1 MGQRFTELSQLHMQ
15 FVREQ
20 HMFFVA
26 TAAADGRVNVS
37 PKGLDSF
44 QIIDAKQVAWLNV
57 TGSGNETAAHV
68 LENPRMTIMFCAF
81 EGKPVILRLYGKA
94 RVLYPRDE
102 QWQDYA
108 SRFELIAG
116 TRQIFVMDVDLV
128 QTSCGMAVPL
138 FDYQGQRQQL
148 VDWAE
153 GKGQAG
159 IEEYWRDKNQ
169 LSLDQKPTKIF
180 E

>member
-1 MGQRFTELSQLHMQ
+1 MGQQFSEITQSHLHFITQ
-15 FVREQ
+15 Q
-20 HMFFVA
+20 QMFFVA
-26 TAAADGRVNVS
+26 TAAADGRVNLS

-44 QIIDAKQVAWLNV
+44 RILGANQVAWLNV
-57 TGSGNETAAHV
+57 TGSGNETAAHL

-81 EGKPVILRLYGKA
+81 QGKPLILRIYGKA
-94 RVLYPRDE
+94 RAVYERDAD
-102 QWQDYA
+102 WHDYA
-108 SRFELIAG
+108 YRFDLLAG

-138 FDYQGQRQQL
+138 FEYQGQRNQL

-153 GKGQAG
+153 TKGKAG
-159 IEEYWRDKNQ
+159 IEQYWNEKNRV
-169 LSLDQKPTKIF
+169 SIDQKPTGIF